1 MRVLVTGAY
10 GFIGAHVVAALL
22 EAGHEPVCAV
32 RAARRAQRFPGVASL
47 ACDFARDTDPSHW
60 LPRLRGIDAVVNCAG
75 ILRERGDDRHETV
88 HVRTPAALFA
98 ACEQAGVRRVIQ
110 ISALG
115 DPADGAFI
123 ETKHRGDAAL
133 MRSALEWTILRP
145 SVVYSARGSYGGTSL
160 LRALAA
166 LPWIPL
172 PGAGAQRLQPLAAE
186 DLARAVVA
194 ALARRESVGCC
205 LTLGGP
211 ESLSLREYLQQWRQW
226 LALGPPRFAPIW
238 LPLAH
243 CGAWLGERA
252 GAGPM
257 GLTMWRMLARGNV
270 VAAEQRAR
278 SEAVLGYAP
287 RALHEVLART
297 PAHSADRWHA
307 RLYLLMPLLRAV
319 LAATWIASGLVGL
332 VLPEQTVVALGA
344 QAGMA
349 PAQALLVGS
358 VGSTIDIALGV
369 ALALGWRPRWVLAGM
384 ALSVIGYS
392 LGIGLLL
399 PRFWLDP
406 FGGLLKNAV
415 VLVALAIAAA
425 TAERS

>member
-47 ACDFARDTDPSHW
+47 TCDFAHDTNPSHW

-88 HVRTPAALFA
+88 HVQTPMALFA

-115 DPADGAFI
+115 DPTDGAFI

-172 PGAGAQRLQPLAAE
+172 PGRGEQRLQPLAAE
-186 DLARAVVA
+186 DLAQAVVA
-194 ALARRESVGCC
+194 ALSRPQSIGRC
-205 LTLGGP
+205 LALGGP
-211 ESLSLREYLQQWRQW
+211 ASLSLRAYLQQWRQW
-226 LALGPPRFAPIW
+226 LGLGEPRFVSVWP
-238 LPLAH
+238 PLAH
-243 CGAWLGERA
+243 CGAWLAERM
-252 GAGPM
+252 GRGPL
-257 GLTMWRMLARGNV
+257 GITMWRMLARGNV
-270 VAAEQRAR
+270 VTPEQQALALSALGQAARAIDQ
-278 SEAVLGYAP
+278 
-287 RALHEVLART
+287 VLAQA
-297 PAHSADRWHA
+297 PAHTADRWHA
-307 RLYLLMPLLRAV
+307 RLYGLMPLLRGV
-319 LAATWIASGLVGL
+319 LAATWIASGLVGFAL
-332 VLPEQTVVALGA
+332 PPDTVLGLGA
-344 QAGMA
+344 AAGLTAMQSA
-349 PAQALLVGS
+349 TFGWIASG
-358 VGSTIDIALGV
+358 IDI
-369 ALALGWRPRWVLAGM
+369 VL
-384 ALSVIGYS
+384 
-392 LGIGLLL
+392 GLLL
-399 PRFWLDP
+399 AIGWRSRTVLAAMAASTLAYSVGIGSMLPLYWLDP
-406 FGGLLKNAV
+406 FGGLLKNGV
-415 VLVALAIAAA
+415 VLIALAVAAA
-425 TAERS
+425 TSERS